1 MIKTTKMVLLVA
13 FTIQILIANAVTI
26 TEPSPEG
33 TKSLENV
40 VYTKNDIVQLIDKI
54 AQEKAISASIMHNVI
69 ACESSYNP
77 NALGDAGHS
86 RGLVQIYDDYHPN
99 VTHEQAYDPEF
110 AITFLADAVKS
121 GRGYLWTCY
130 RMQYGG

>member
-1 MIKTTKMVLLVA
+1 MVLLVA
-13 FTIQILIANAVTI
+13 FTIQILIATAATI

-33 TKSLENV
+33 TKSLESV
-40 VYTKNDIVQLIDKI
+40 VYTKNDIVQLVDKI
-54 AQEKAISASIMHNVI
+54 AQEKAVSASILHNVI

-86 RGLVQIYDDYHPN
+86 RGLVQIYDNYHPN

-110 AITFLADAVKS
+110 AIAFLADAVKN

-130 RMQYGG
+130 RTQYGG